1 MTQVTRFMKPTSPLL
16 LVAAVGLALAPPAA
30 AQPEEATPSEEAQP
44 EAAAPAPAAP
54 AVPAAAE
61 APAAPAGVAPAAQPV
76 PGQPVA
82 GASPAQV
89 FAPPPGYPYA
99 YQPLPPRPERT
110 EDTGPTF
117 SWEPLR
123 LAIALEHR
131 TSWLREDAAQRMAG
145 GERASA
151 GGLSVQAD
159 VLRPR
164 DQVVLRADL
173 AWLNQTHSAYRD
185 GSSPSEQL
193 KSNLVALGASLRYD
207 LWCWLA
213 PFARVTAGLGWDKL
227 TVADLHDRQFFGQ
240 GTVGAGLVLR
250 SPGLHLWRGKHSAVG
265 LVGQVE
271 GGYALASGSD
281 FVLHADARASGDHP
295 IPTSD
300 VALGRVSR
308 SVPYLRVSL
317 GLAFY

>member
-1 MTQVTRFMKPTSPLL
+1 MTQVKRSMKPTSPLL
-16 LVAAVGLALAPPAA
+16 LVAAAGLALASPAA
-30 AQPEEATPSEEAQP
+30 AQPEATTPSEEAQP
-44 EAAAPAPAAP
+44 EADAT
-54 AVPAAAE
+54 

-76 PGQPVA
+76 AEPPVV
-82 GASPAQV
+82 GVPPAQG

-99 YQPLPPRPERT
+99 YRPLPPQPERT
-110 EDTGPTF
+110 EDAGPTF

-123 LAIALEHR
+123 LAVALEHR
-131 TSWLREDAAQRMAG
+131 TSWLADDAAKRVAG
-145 GERASA
+145 TERSAA

-173 AWLNQTHSAYRD
+173 AWLNQTHSAYLD
-185 GSSPSEQL
+185 GHSTSESL
-193 KSNLVALGASLRYD
+193 KRNVVALGASLRYD
-207 LWCWLA
+207 LWRWLA

-227 TVADLHDRQFFGQ
+227 TVADLHDRQFFAQ
-240 GTVGAGLVLR
+240 GTVGAGLFLR

-281 FVLHADARASGDHP
+281 FVLHADARAAGDNP
-295 IPTSD
+295 IPTGD
-300 VALGRVSR
+300 VPLGRVSR

-317 GLAFY
+317 GLGFY